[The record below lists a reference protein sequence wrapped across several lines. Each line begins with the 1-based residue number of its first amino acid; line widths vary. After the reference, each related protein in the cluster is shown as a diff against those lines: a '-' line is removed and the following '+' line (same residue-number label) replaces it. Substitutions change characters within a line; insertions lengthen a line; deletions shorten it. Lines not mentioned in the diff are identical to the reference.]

1 MFTKLFPS
9 LHVPANTRLFCWKY
23 YNFTIRANASILQ
36 DLKWEQRSQ
45 TQSNIQWY

>member
-1 MFTKLFPS
+1 MATATHMTIRSDQVSSGATSVSRP
-9 LHVPANTRLFCWKY
+9 
-23 YNFTIRANASILQ
+23 TIRANASILQ